1 MVNVFRGLIAAVL
14 SVSAF
19 AVMAAAPA
27 QASEAKYLQRV
38 QTKYTFLDAQPLLA
52 EGYRVCKAERNGMN
66 SEDAVNM
73 VYRDLAVSMTTAGD
87 IVPAAVEELPC

>member
-1 MVNVFRGLIAAVL
+1 MVKVFRDLVVAV

-27 QASEAKYLQRV
+27 QASEATYLQRV
-38 QTKYTFLDAQPLLA
+38 QTSYTFLSAQPLLA
-52 EGYRVCKAERNGMN
+52 EGYRVCKAERQGMN
-66 SEDAVNM
+66 SEDAVKM
-73 VYRDLAVSMTTAGD
+73 VYRDLAVSMTAAGD

>member
-1 MVNVFRGLIAAVL
+1 MVRVFRDLIAAV

-27 QASEAKYLQRV
+27 QASEAAYLQRV
-38 QTKYTFLDAQPLLA
+38 QTRYTFLGAQPLLA
-52 EGYRVCKAERNGMN
+52 EGYRVCKAERQGTN
-66 SEDAVNM
+66 SEDAVKM
-73 VYRDLAVSMTTAGD
+73 VYRDLAVSMTVAGD

>member
-1 MVNVFRGLIAAVL
+1 MVNVFRGLIAAV

-19 AVMAAAPA
+19 AVTAVAPA
-27 QASEAKYLQRV
+27 QASEATYLQRL
-38 QTKYTFLDAQPLLA
+38 QTRYTFLGAQPLLA
-52 EGYRVCKAERNGMN
+52 EGYRVCKAERQGMN

-73 VYRDLAVSMTTAGD
+73 VYRDLAVSMTAAGD